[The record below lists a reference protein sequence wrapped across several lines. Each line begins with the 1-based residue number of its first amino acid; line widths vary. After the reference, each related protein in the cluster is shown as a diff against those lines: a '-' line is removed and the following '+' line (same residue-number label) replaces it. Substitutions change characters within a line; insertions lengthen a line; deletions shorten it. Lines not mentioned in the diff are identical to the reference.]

1 MLVTENVRK
10 TRKGGRNV
18 TGPSIEKDIRDDIKM
33 KCRRYLY
40 SKNKTSK
47 NSKFEMTVVICSI

>member
-40 SKNKTSK
+40 CKKNKLKLARTLNLK
-47 NSKFEMTVVICSI
+47 